1 MKNAVSDELRETIQE
16 LMEVPELSDFHLGGG
31 TNLAIKYN
39 HRESTD
45 IDLFST
51 NVVGTERMAGIAAT
65 LEERYRNNNIETTMV
80 NSGSENLSFI
90 NAYIEK
96 NNTDIKIQV
105 IQNIK
110 LLHPIENIGGI
121 RLINDLDI
129 GSLKL
134 LAAADRGELKDFY
147 DLYLLSE
154 KHGLDR
160 LYDILTQREAAHNP
174 LTDGNIFNIPTDTP
188 KADLSRDLTAL
199 GNFNNAGDRRK
210 SGNRIAFT
218 ENSEANISLFALK
231 LRWIDKVKTFAK
243 ERGLKFNETRKKYR
257 SARL

>member
-1 MKNAVSDELRETIQE
+1 MQ
-16 LMEVPELSDFHLGGG
+16 VPELSDFHLGGG

-45 IDLFST
+45 IDMFSA
-51 NVVGTERMAGIAAT
+51 NVVGNERMADIAAT
-65 LEERYRNNNIETTMV
+65 LEETYRNNNIETTLV

-90 NAYIEK
+90 NAYIHK
-96 NNTDIKIQV
+96 NDTDIKIQI

-110 LLHPIENIGGI
+110 LLHPVETVNGI

-154 KHGLDR
+154 KHGIGR
-160 LYDILTQREAAHNP
+160 LYDILIERHATHNP
-174 LTDGNIFNIPTDTP
+174 LTDENIFNIPTNKP
-188 KADLSRDLTAL
+188 KADLSADLTPL

-218 ENSEANISLFALK
+218 ENSEVNISLFALK
-231 LRWIDKVKTFAK
+231 LHWIDKVKAFAK
-243 ERGLKFNETRKKYR
+243 ERGLKFQETKKQYR
-257 SARL
+257 SARF